1 VPKLVEAFAG
11 KKVVGASAGEFHT
24 AMWTEDG
31 EVFTFGKAAEYG
43 SLGHGGGNDQR
54 VPLVVEARS
63 YGSVKPVFKPRG
75 LGGSAPTAPLRRS
88 GKEWANGPTTV
99 VQK

>member
-1 VPKLVEAFAG
+1 LGHSTGHGGDEDELVPKLVEAFAG

-63 YGSVKPVFKPRG
+63 CGSVKPVFKPR
-75 LGGSAPTAPLRRS
+75 LISS
-88 GKEWANGPTTV
+88 GQFN
-99 VQK
+99 